1 MQVRQ
6 KKKKFNT
13 RIILIGYAFI
23 LPALGFNLLFDWY
36 PMLDGVVMSF
46 FRWDGFRTAT
56 FVGLRNF
63 VQIFQDDV
71 FWTSVKN
78 MMFFFV
84 AGIILMAPAIISSVV
99 LFRMR
104 NKRLQYFYRVLLCI
118 PMVIPFMV
126 IILIWQF
133 MYNPQYGFFNQ
144 LLTSLGFVDYLQT
157 WLGDPKLAKWCIL
170 FVGFP
175 WVSTNSVLIYLGG
188 LQSVDNAIW
197 EAASIDGVTSLK
209 RFFYMELPLIR
220 GQFKLNLIGAL
231 VGGVT
236 GYTMQMVMTKGGP
249 GFETLVPGLYMYN
262 KAFTAKQY
270 GYAAAVGLVLFA
282 VSLILTLLTL
292 KLVRSDDQ

>member
-99 LFRMR
+99 LFRM
-104 NKRLQYFYRVLLCI
+104 
-118 PMVIPFMV
+118 
-126 IILIWQF
+126 
-133 MYNPQYGFFNQ
+133 
-144 LLTSLGFVDYLQT
+144 
-157 WLGDPKLAKWCIL
+157 
-170 FVGFP
+170 
-175 WVSTNSVLIYLGG
+175 
-188 LQSVDNAIW
+188 
-197 EAASIDGVTSLK
+197 
-209 RFFYMELPLIR
+209 
-220 GQFKLNLIGAL
+220 
-231 VGGVT
+231 
-236 GYTMQMVMTKGGP
+236 
-249 GFETLVPGLYMYN
+249 
-262 KAFTAKQY
+262 
-270 GYAAAVGLVLFA
+270 
-282 VSLILTLLTL
+282 
-292 KLVRSDDQ
+292 

>member
-1 MQVRQ
+1 MQGRQ
-6 KKKKFNT
+6 HKKKYST
-13 RIILIGYAFI
+13 RIMLIGYAFI

-71 FWTSVKN
+71 FWTSVQN
-78 MMFFFV
+78 MLFFFF
-84 AGIILMAPAIISSVV
+84 AGIVLMAPAIISSVV

-104 NKRLQYFYRVLLCI
+104 NKRLQYIYRVLLCI

-144 LLTSLGFVDYLQT
+144 LLTSFGLVDHLQT

-209 RFFYMELPLIR
+209 RFFYMELPLIK

-282 VSLILTLLTL
+282 VSLVLTLLTL

>member
-1 MQVRQ
+1 MQGRQQ
-6 KKKKFNT
+6 KKKYST
-13 RIILIGYAFI
+13 RIMLIGYAFI

-71 FWTSVKN
+71 FWTSVQN
-78 MMFFFV
+78 MLFFFF
-84 AGIILMAPAIISSVV
+84 AGIVLMAPAIISSVV

-104 NKRLQYFYRVLLCI
+104 NKRLQYIYRVLLCI

-126 IILIWQF
+126 IIMIWQF

-144 LLTSLGFVDYLQT
+144 LLTSFGLVDHLQT

-209 RFFYMELPLIR
+209 RFFYMELPLIK

-282 VSLILTLLTL
+282 VSLVLTLLTL

>member
-1 MQVRQ
+1 MQGRQQ
-6 KKKKFNT
+6 KKKYST
-13 RIILIGYAFI
+13 RIMLIGYAFI

-71 FWTSVKN
+71 FWTSVQN
-78 MMFFFV
+78 MLFFFF
-84 AGIILMAPAIISSVV
+84 AGIVLMAPAIISSVV

-104 NKRLQYFYRVLLCI
+104 NKRLQYIYRVLLCI

-144 LLTSLGFVDYLQT
+144 LLTSFGLVDHLQT

-209 RFFYMELPLIR
+209 RFFYMELPLIK

-282 VSLILTLLTL
+282 VSLVLTLLTL

>member
-1 MQVRQ
+1 MQGRQ
-6 KKKKFNT
+6 YKKKYST
-13 RIILIGYAFI
+13 RIMLIGYAFI

-56 FVGLRNF
+56 YVGLRNF
-63 VQIFQDDV
+63 IQIFQDDV
-71 FWTSVKN
+71 FWTSVQN
-78 MMFFFV
+78 MLFFFL
-84 AGIILMAPAIISSVV
+84 AGIALMAPAIISSVV

-104 NKRLQYFYRVLLCI
+104 NKRLQYIYRVLLCI

-144 LLTSLGFVDYLQT
+144 LLTSLGLVEHLQT

-209 RFFYMELPLIR
+209 RFFYMELPLIK

-282 VSLILTLLTL
+282 VSLVLTLLTL